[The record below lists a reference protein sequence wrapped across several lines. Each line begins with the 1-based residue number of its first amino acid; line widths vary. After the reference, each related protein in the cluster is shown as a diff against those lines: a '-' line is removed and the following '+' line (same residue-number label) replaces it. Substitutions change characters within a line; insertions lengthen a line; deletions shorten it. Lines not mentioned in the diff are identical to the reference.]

1 MTAIAVRQKY
11 SGSRLSNSMRRS
23 TIVLAAACC
32 FLWGET
38 GTAVEVPQNPPKA
51 LKETQDKEAV
61 DEHEKAAQ
69 ADVTKRVAP
78 VVPPAW
84 IDQIRQMAT
93 AHSKRESIPAE
104 KFEVVFKKNGTLS
117 SLRVLFPRSAT
128 RTPNDANQ
136 MHGVCGA
143 SYDGKGDKLKL
154 DLESA
159 VDGPDLYELFSLEQL
174 PIVCN
179 ELIAIRR
186 LQQAFANNDL
196 DYTLEARVIVAPD
209 GKSWAWE
216 IGPSEEQSPNVIYG
230 LYYYPIS
237 RELHSI
243 HLDKPKVEARLQK
256 AAKAAG
262 MQLKWVDDMNSR

>member
-1 MTAIAVRQKY
+1 MRCSAII
-11 SGSRLSNSMRRS
+11 LS
-23 TIVLAAACC
+23 AACC
-32 FLWGET
+32 LFWGAIAI
-38 GTAVEVPQNPPKA
+38 AVEVPQTPPKP
-51 LKETQDKEAV
+51 LKETQDKDVV
-61 DEHEKAAQ
+61 DQQEKAAA
-69 ADVTKRVAP
+69 ADVKKGVAP
-78 VVPPAW
+78 VVPQAW
-84 IDQIRQMAT
+84 IDEIREMAA

-104 KFEVVFKKNGTLS
+104 KFEVVFKKNGSLS

-143 SYDGKGDKLKL
+143 TFEGKGDKGDKGDKPKL
-154 DLESA
+154 DLEGA
-159 VDGPDLYELFSLEQL
+159 LDVPDLYELFGLEQL

-186 LQQAFANNDL
+186 LQQAFSNNDL

-209 GKSWAWE
+209 GKSWGWE
-216 IGPSEEQSPNVIYG
+216 IAPSEEQSPNVIYG
-230 LYYYPIS
+230 MYYYPIS

-243 HLDKPKVEARLQK
+243 HLDKPKVAARLQK

>member
-1 MTAIAVRQKY
+1 LHFSVKQKHAIN
-11 SGSRLSNSMRRS
+11 RLSKTMRCS
-23 TIVLAAACC
+23 AIILSAACC

-38 GTAVEVPQNPPKA
+38 AGAAEVPQTAPKA
-51 LKETQDKEAV
+51 LNETQDKDAV
-61 DEHEKAAQ
+61 DQHDKAAQ
-69 ADVTKRVAP
+69 ADVKKGVAP

-84 IDQIRQMAT
+84 TDEIREMAT
-93 AHSKRESIPAE
+93 AHSQREAMPAE
-104 KFEVVFKKNGTLS
+104 KLDVIFKKNGGLA
-117 SLRVLFPRSAT
+117 SLQVLFARSAT

-143 SYDGKGDKLKL
+143 SFDGKGDKLKM
-154 DLESA
+154 DVEGA
-159 VDGPDLYELFSLEQL
+159 VDGPDLYELFGIDQL
-174 PIVCN
+174 PIVFK

-186 LQQAFANNDL
+186 LQQAFAKNDL

-216 IGPSEEQSPNVIYG
+216 IAPSEEQSPNIIYG

-243 HLDKPKVEARLQK
+243 HLDKGKAAARLQR
-256 AAKAAG
+256 AAKDAG
-262 MQLKWVDDMNSR
+262 MQLKWVADMNNR